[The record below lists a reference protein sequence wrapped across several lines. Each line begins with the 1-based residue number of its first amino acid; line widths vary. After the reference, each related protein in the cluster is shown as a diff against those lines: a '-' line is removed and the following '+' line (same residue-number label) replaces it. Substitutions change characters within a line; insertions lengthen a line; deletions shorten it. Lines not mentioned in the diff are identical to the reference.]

1 MNFVDEEHVV
11 GLEVR
16 EDGREVARALENRS
30 RGLAQMHAH
39 FVGDDVCER
48 GLSEPGRSEEEQMV
62 ERFAALARRTDEDVE
77 LFAHGLLAHV
87 LGKMRRAQG
96 AVDVFFVGALRGGID
111 DAFVHDKHSLSG
123 EHFEGLYR
131 TAFRCRSIVY
141 TFRRFCGSKLKL
153 LLYLQIRLLNLSYM
167 NRIVCKSHFR

>member
-1 MNFVDEEHVV
+1 
-11 GLEVR
+11 
-16 EDGREVARALENRS
+16 
-30 RGLAQMHAH
+30 MHAH

-123 EHFEGLYR
+123 EHFEGLTDAVR
-131 TAFRCRSIVY
+131 DGRPFREALRGGFGVAVGVAERDEGAHDVGACP
-141 TFRRFCGSKLKL
+141 
-153 LLYLQIRLLNLSYM
+153 
-167 NRIVCKSHFR
+167 